1 MAMVLRTAYTVAL
14 SLVASSAGAEQ
25 FSWQLSGSYSE
36 TELSSFADTERT
48 MLDATYYLDPVDDTR
63 GPYSLAPFLNRSS
76 RVTGGVSK
84 ETTTITVPVAYIGPL
99 PPPGPTAV
107 DLTEDTTGYT
117 VGGRYV
123 WAASGWYVG
132 AAYRDLDTDQEQ
144 SSPLSRQGTTS
155 DGYELFGGRY
165 FGEST
170 SLDLTAGTM
179 RQRTELTLSCIT
191 SLCLSGSTATQIDT
205 DDWSIGAL
213 HVRQKPRLSYTI
225 AGRVSGSEIT
235 PSFRP
240 LVLTPPPGGPSPAPF
255 PGTAIEGIG
264 VVTYTSIA
272 APLAF
277 IAAPFTGP
285 FQSLDERKTASIAA
299 ELFPTDRIGFRIGL
313 ARSEGEYGD
322 DESYDLAAT
331 WFFTRATAVEFVLA
345 RTQSEIF
352 SLSRD
357 IDSAELRLFGRL

>member
-1 MAMVLRTAYTVAL
+1 MAMPPPVRVRSSRI
-14 SLVASSAGAEQ
+14 SLVASSASAEQ
-25 FSWQLSGSYSE
+25 FSWQLSGGYGE
-36 TELSSFADTERT
+36 TELSPFADTERT

-63 GPYSLAPFLNRSS
+63 GPYALAPFLNRSS

-99 PPPGPTAV
+99 PPPGPTAWTS
-107 DLTEDTTGYT
+107 TEDTTGYT

-123 WAASGWYVG
+123 WSASGWYVG

-170 SLDLTAGTM
+170 SLDLTAGTA
-179 RQRTELTLSCIT
+179 RQTTELTLTCIT

-225 AGRVSGSEIT
+225 AGRVSGNEIT
-235 PSFRP
+235 PSVSP
-240 LVLTPPPGGPSPAPF
+240 LVLTLAARSAAAATIPWDASAVVSTRFRSRSLRRPRSRARSSHSTNGRPPRSPVSCSRPIASGFGSGWRVRKASTATTSPTTSPPHGSSPARRRW
-255 PGTAIEGIG
+255 
-264 VVTYTSIA
+264 S
-272 APLAF
+272 
-277 IAAPFTGP
+277 
-285 FQSLDERKTASIAA
+285 S
-299 ELFPTDRIGFRIGL
+299 
-313 ARSEGEYGD
+313 
-322 DESYDLAAT
+322 
-331 WFFTRATAVEFVLA
+331 
-345 RTQSEIF
+345 
-352 SLSRD
+352 
-357 IDSAELRLFGRL
+357 